1 MHGSQLIIWTAPPL
15 GCANSKDADRVG
27 VQVLYNAGVPF
38 FTKEAIQDVKEDG
51 TTDDHV
57 FIPALDGNKVEFPV
71 NKGQLVENYTF
82 MWKSVPEKQELVIG
96 KPYLGYHT
104 IPNLANGEHH
114 TDDSV
119 VYLPYQLIHETFWRH
134 TETKERVSS
143 FPSPTDEETNLL
155 FHRLKIEFEASDDFR
170 EISSV
175 MKSPAIP
182 SGIRKIVAFA
192 CGSPS
197 AGPGCIPCVMQHIL
211 VLALKDMLSGKN
223 GNAAVIQCLAQD
235 PIHSDMDKQLLGK
248 HGITVLD
255 DPRGFLQLDESSI
268 VISITPNIPV
278 KQIVTDLA
286 RPAVIIW
293 SSISGDP
300 IYSTAQWTDPESP
313 RLLDMTRKEYT
324 KFEFPNYKD
333 SFDPAAIYARK
344 PRNSDCEL

>member
-1 MHGSQLIIWTAPPL
+1 
-15 GCANSKDADRVG
+15 
-27 VQVLYNAGVPF
+27 
-38 FTKEAIQDVKEDG
+38 
-51 TTDDHV
+51 
-57 FIPALDGNKVEFPV
+57 
-71 NKGQLVENYTF
+71 
-82 MWKSVPEKQELVIG
+82 
-96 KPYLGYHT
+96 
-104 IPNLANGEHH
+104 
-114 TDDSV
+114 
-119 VYLPYQLIHETFWRH
+119 YLPYQLIHETFWRDK
-134 TETKERVSS
+134 ETKERVSS
-143 FPSPTDEETNLL
+143 FPSLTDEETNLL

-170 EISSV
+170 EINSV

-197 AGPGCIPCVMQHIL
+197 VGPSCIPCVMQHIL

-223 GNAAVIQCLAQD
+223 DNAAVIQCFAQD
-235 PIHSDMDKQLLGK
+235 PIYSDMDKQLLGK

-268 VISITPNIPV
+268 VISIAPNIPV

-286 RPAVIIW
+286 HPAVIIW
-293 SSISGDP
+293 NSISGDP

-324 KFEFPNYKD
+324 KLEFPNYKD